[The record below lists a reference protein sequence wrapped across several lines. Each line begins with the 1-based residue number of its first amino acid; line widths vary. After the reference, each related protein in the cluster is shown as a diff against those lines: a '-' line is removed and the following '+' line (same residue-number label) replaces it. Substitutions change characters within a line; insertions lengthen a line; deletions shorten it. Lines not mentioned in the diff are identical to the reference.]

1 MASNN
6 SVFKNYNAFL
16 RRKMIFARIMGIL
29 ACGVAIASIV
39 LMYYKLLSE
48 WLCIIMIGYG
58 MATAF
63 SSNSFL
69 QDIKI
74 GNPWQRINMI
84 CAVFFYLVVFF
95 LIIYG
100 FVTGN
105 LSTMF

>member
-1 MASNN
+1 MTSN
-6 SVFKNYNAFL
+6 SPYKTYGAFL

-29 ACGVAIASIV
+29 ACAIAIASIV
-39 LMYYKLLSE
+39 LMYYKMLSE
-48 WLCIIMIGYG
+48 WLCVIMIGYG

-74 GNPWQRINMI
+74 GNPWQRINMA
-84 CAVFFYLVVFF
+84 CAVFFYFGVFF

-105 LSTMF
+105 LSTQF